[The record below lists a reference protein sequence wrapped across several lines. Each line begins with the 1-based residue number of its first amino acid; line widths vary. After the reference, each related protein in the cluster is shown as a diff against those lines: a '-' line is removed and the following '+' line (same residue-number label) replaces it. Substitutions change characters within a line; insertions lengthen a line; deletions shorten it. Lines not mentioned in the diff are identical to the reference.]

1 MDHFG
6 KRLLR
11 LNQVLEKVPVSRSGW
26 WAGVAAGNYPAPI
39 KLSSRVTVWLEQDI
53 DDFIDRLREEARA
66 EVPA

>member
-11 LNQVLEKVPVSRSGW
+11 LNQVLEKIPVSRSGW
-26 WAGVAAGNYPAPI
+26 WAGVATGLYPAPM

-53 DDFIDRLREEARA
+53 DDFIDRLRQEARA
-66 EVPA
+66 EGQA

>member
-11 LNQVLEKVPVSRSGW
+11 LNQVLEKIPVSRSGW
-26 WAGVAAGNYPAPI
+26 WAGVATGLYPAPM

-53 DDFIDRLREEARA
+53 DDFIDRLRQEARA
-66 EVPA
+66 VGQA